1 MSTIRY
7 FTAYDAYALCSR
19 KHIKKEE
26 ISHKVYNTGMIT
38 IRYNVTPKEITYAYA
53 LCSLDDQFSR
63 PFGRQLTDERL
74 AANPI
79 VLPPETVNRLFSTE
93 ALAAGTVD
101 FTMLNPQTYADYI
114 LQAILT
120 AK

>member
-1 MSTIRY
+1 MSIIRY
-7 FTAYDAYALCSR
+7 FSLSQTINFCFKKGIILNHLSHPILKTTA
-19 KHIKKEE
+19 
-26 ISHKVYNTGMIT
+26 IT
-38 IRYNVTPKEITYAYA
+38 IRYEVTPKMITYAYA
-53 LCSLDDQFSR
+53 ICSENDQFSR
-63 PFGRQLTDERL
+63 PIGRQLTDERL

-79 VLPPETVNRLFSTE
+79 TLPPETVNRLFSIE

-101 FTMLNPQTYADYI
+101 FTMLNPQVYADYI